1 MSPTSLIL
9 FEDFI
14 RVPLGILSIFG
25 IELTADVKKSKR
37 NPTVFAFV
45 SFVCVL
51 ILFTQAII
59 FTHIHFGQKEFFIKL
74 IYDFATMGFAFLCCL
89 KVFMVFIRKN
99 SVLLESMNMLD
110 ALLPRDLK
118 MQSKFKIKK
127 NYKNL
132 KSQNFVYEI
141 LMPLLLVT
149 FVLSPFLISAFNY
162 LFFTRDFERK
172 LPYFLWFP
180 FGWQGNEPIIYEIS
194 YAIALLGATFGVFF
208 HLAIDLLFLGLLT
221 VLCLEFSNLKQKFE
235 EFGKDQ
241 TKEELAQ
248 LINEHCQL
256 IE

>member
-1 MSPTSLIL
+1 MKSLWATMSPTGLIL

-37 NPTVFAFV
+37 NPTVFACV

-118 MQSKFKIKK
+118 IQSKFKIKK

-141 LMPLLLVT
+141 LMPLLLVIRS
-149 FVLSPFLISAFNY
+149 FAFPDISFQLSLLHQRFW
-162 LFFTRDFERK
+162 TEV
-172 LPYFLWFP
+172 
-180 FGWQGNEPIIYEIS
+180 
-194 YAIALLGATFGVFF
+194 ALLSLVSIRLARERTDNLRNFLRYRTSRGYFRCFLPPGNRFIVLGSVDGVVLGVF
-208 HLAIDLLFLGLLT
+208 
-221 VLCLEFSNLKQKFE
+221 
-235 EFGKDQ
+235 
-241 TKEELAQ
+241 
-248 LINEHCQL
+248 
-256 IE
+256 